1 MATAAKPMRGQL
13 TEEATKIAVGPSA
26 PPMIPISMNN
36 ESPYIMIG
44 HHSTTNADIMQKS
57 ELSNVVQNF
66 LISLCRQLA
75 GLAFFAEAELGE
87 LCVRAL
93 NDDLPAF

>member
-26 PPMIPISMNN
+26 PPMIPISMKT

-44 HHSTTNADIMQKS
+44 HHSTTNADIMQKNG
-57 ELSNVVQNF
+57 LSNVVQNF
-66 LISLCRQLA
+66 LISLRRQLA
-75 GLAFFAEAELGE
+75 GFAFFAEVELGE
-87 LCVRAL
+87 FCVRAFD
-93 NDDLPAF
+93 DDLSIF